1 MRPLLDQSR
10 IRLMSAWARWAEDHP
25 PQSVEALDI
34 SRLWKEIEAGTTQP
48 VVLRVEA
55 QGAEASAVIGDM
67 TGTTVVYF
75 PTGYAETGVGSLQSV
90 GDPAGA
96 ERDAWEPPLTAYYFS
111 HQTEFPRWSV
121 VSHDE
126 GRRALAEFC
135 VQPGVPPTSIAW
147 RED

>member
-1 MRPLLDQSR
+1 
-10 IRLMSAWARWAEDHP
+10 MSAFASWTEDHSP
-25 PQSVEALDI
+25 LSVEALDI
-34 SRLWKEIEAGTTQP
+34 PRLWDEIEAGTKQP
-48 VVLRVEA
+48 VVLRLEA
-55 QGAEASAVIGDM
+55 EGAEASAVICDA

-75 PTGYAETGVGSLQSV
+75 PAGYAEAGVGSLQSV

-96 ERDAWEPPLTAYYFS
+96 ERDAWHPPLTAYYFS
-111 HQTEFPRWSV
+111 HHTEFPRWSV

-135 VQPGVPPTSIAW
+135 SRPGVPPPSIAW